1 LLKGKNIAVG
11 VTGSIAAYRAIDLC
25 RFLIKQGA
33 AVNVMMTPSAQRFIG
48 PPTFAGLTGSPPL
61 TDLFSGGFPHLTVA
75 KEADLLVVAPATA
88 NIIAK
93 LAAGI
98 ADCPVSLTAL
108 GAKCPVIVC
117 PAMNDKLWSAA
128 ATRRN
133 VGTLRALGY
142 EIVGPVEGDLA
153 CGDTGQGRL
162 SDNKSIEAAVVNR
175 LNSAGQLRGKKVL
188 VTAGPTR
195 EHLDPVRF
203 LSNGSS
209 GKTGYRIA
217 EEAARRGAEV
227 TLVSGPT
234 ALRALDRL
242 DYVPVVAAADL
253 QREVEVRFADV
264 DAVIMTAAVADQRF
278 ASRSDRK
285 LPKMELPPS
294 PDLIENPDILRA
306 LSRVKTKQ
314 ILVGFAAQTEDQA
327 DRGRTKLVAKGL
339 DFIVST
345 RVGFNEGFGDDAIEA
360 SIVDSDSEQPL
371 GLIEKRDLASAVIDK
386 LAGILLERPNGH

>member
-1 LLKGKNIAVG
+1 LLTGKNIAVG

-25 RFLIKQGA
+25 RSMIKKGA
-33 AVNVMMTPSAQRFIG
+33 TVNVMMTPSAQRFIG
-48 PPTFAGLTGSPPL
+48 PPTFAGLTGAPPL

-75 KEADLLVVAPATA
+75 KQADLLAIVPATA

-98 ADCPVSLTAL
+98 ADCPVSLTTL
-108 GAKCPVIVC
+108 SVDCPVIVC
-117 PAMNDKLWSAA
+117 PAMNNKLWSAQ

-133 VGTLRALGY
+133 VRTLRALGY
-142 EIVGPVEGDLA
+142 EIVGPDEGELA
-153 CGDTGQGRL
+153 CGDTGAGRL
-162 SDNKSIEAAVVNR
+162 SDNASIETAVINR
-175 LNSAGQLRGKKVL
+175 LNRAGQLSGRKVL

-203 LSNGSS
+203 LSNASS

-227 TLVSGPT
+227 VLVSGPT
-234 ALRALDRL
+234 TLRPYDRL
-242 DYVPVVAAADL
+242 DFVPVVAAAEL
-253 QREVEVRFADV
+253 QREVERRFPDV

-278 ASRSDRK
+278 AAPAENK
-285 LPKMELPPS
+285 LPKAALPRR
-294 PDLIENPDILRA
+294 PDLIENPDILQA

-314 ILVGFAAQTEDQA
+314 VLIGFAAQTEDPPEG
-327 DRGRTKLVAKGL
+327 GRAKLAAKGL

-345 RVGFNEGFGDDAIEA
+345 KVGFSEGFGADVIEA
-360 SIVDSDSEQPL
+360 HIVDSDRERSL
-371 GLIEKRDLASAVIDK
+371 GLIEKRDLAAVVIDK
-386 LAGILLERPNGH
+386 LAAVLLGRSNGH